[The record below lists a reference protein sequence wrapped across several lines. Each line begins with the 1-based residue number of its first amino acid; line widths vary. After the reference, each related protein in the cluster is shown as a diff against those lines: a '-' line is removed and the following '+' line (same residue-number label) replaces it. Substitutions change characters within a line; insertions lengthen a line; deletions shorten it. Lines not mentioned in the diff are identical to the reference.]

1 MLDLVRKPGTG
12 ANIGNEEERRKIGE
26 ISVKSHKL
34 EVEVSFE

>member
-1 MLDLVRKPGTG
+1 MDLLRKPGTG

-34 EVEVSFE
+34 EVEITFE